1 MFRTSLIIL
10 SSLASM
16 IASAAAQPV
25 TLACSGSLLDPSG
38 SAPSPKTATL
48 ALGPPVSIDTGNG
61 PQRASIVSN
70 NRLQLKFRT
79 KDFTGE
85 YFHYTG
91 DLFLIYRSGR
101 LARLMCSR

>member
-1 MFRTSLIIL
+1 MFRTSLMIL
-10 SSLASM
+10 SSLVAM

-25 TLACSGSLLDPSG
+25 TFTCSGSLLEPTG
-38 SAPSPKTATL
+38 FAPSPTSATL

-70 NRLQLKFRT
+70 NKLQLKFRT

-91 DLFLIYRSGR
+91 DLFLIYRSGH
-101 LARLMCSR
+101 LARLTCRR

>member
-1 MFRTSLIIL
+1 MFRAALIL
-10 SSLASM
+10 SSLAAM

-25 TLACSGSLLDPSG
+25 TLTCSGSMLDPSG
-38 SAPSPKTATL
+38 SAPSPTTARL

-61 PQRASIVSN
+61 PRRASVVSN
-70 NRLQLKFRT
+70 NRIQLKFRT
-79 KDFTGE
+79 RDFTGE

-91 DLFLIYRSGR
+91 DLFLIYRSGH